1 MLDFNGDQT
10 VGRRLAL
17 TGGTRLV
24 VLMVVDA
31 TDFDGSFPRKVAR
44 LVSETTEE
52 NLGRGSKGSRGICQG

>member
-1 MLDFNGDQT
+1 M
-10 VGRRLAL
+10 
-17 TGGTRLV
+17 GGTRSV

-44 LVSETTEE
+44 LASEKTEE